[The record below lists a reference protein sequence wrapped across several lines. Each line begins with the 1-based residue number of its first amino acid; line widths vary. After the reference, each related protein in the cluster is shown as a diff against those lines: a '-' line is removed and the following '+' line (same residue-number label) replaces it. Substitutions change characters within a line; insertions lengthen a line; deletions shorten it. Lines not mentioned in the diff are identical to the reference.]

1 MLRVE
6 VLLLILTSMVVV
18 AQPDNEEIYTL
29 YRNSAVDEAVR
40 IHVATFDVDDG
51 PKTHLRNM
59 TNCMVVQKLFQDQ
72 PHETNKFWCEKGPFR
87 SMIEHK

>member
-18 AQPDNEEIYTL
+18 AQANNEEIYTL
-29 YRNSAVDEAVR
+29 YRNSAVDETVR
-40 IHVATFDVDDG
+40 IHMATFDTDDG

-59 TNCMVVQKLFQDQ
+59 TNCMYVQKLFQDQ
-72 PHETNKFWCEKGPFR
+72 PHETNKFWCEKGAYRAKGAP
-87 SMIEHK
+87 

>member
-1 MLRVE
+1 
-6 VLLLILTSMVVV
+6 
-18 AQPDNEEIYTL
+18 
-29 YRNSAVDEAVR
+29 
-40 IHVATFDVDDG
+40 VATFDVDDG

-87 SMIEHK
+87 SMVKHK